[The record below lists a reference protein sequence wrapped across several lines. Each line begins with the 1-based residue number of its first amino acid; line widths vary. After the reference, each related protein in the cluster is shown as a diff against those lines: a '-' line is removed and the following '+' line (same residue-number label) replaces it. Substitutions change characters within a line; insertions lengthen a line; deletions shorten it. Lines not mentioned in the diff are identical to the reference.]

1 MHDIARQLDDSSRR
15 SFLAHAA
22 KSALGVTLLPNFLQ
36 TALGAGKPAGAVMG
50 RKALCDNVIFLYMRG
65 GMSQVDTFDPKTD
78 PEIKGSTE
86 PMNTAADGL
95 QFADT
100 LPKLGELANDI
111 AVIRSMT
118 QRTGSHSQATY
129 AMHTGY
135 KERPGMTHPQLGS
148 WAQHFLGKSHEVLP
162 SSVVISGGNP
172 GPGFLPPEFSP
183 LPIGDPQ
190 KGIKDLL
197 PKIDQKRMDKRVK
210 LSRQFAS
217 TFQYYFPHD
226 EVKAYSDFYDQ
237 TVKFFSGEA
246 AEPFDISKE
255 PGSVRG
261 RYGNSPFGQGCLLA
275 RRLVERG
282 VRYVEV
288 KPRRSWDSMHG
299 GAGQLP
305 ALASELDGTMSTLLA
320 DLSERGMLER
330 TMVVVATEFGRT
342 SKVKANGGRDHH
354 PNGFSCALAGGGIK
368 GGQAIG
374 ITDSKG
380 RNPDP
385 AYLPKDLH
393 ATIATALG
401 MDVEKRYHPKGAGRP
416 SFVGGRGK
424 PIDALL
430 G

>member
-1 MHDIARQLDDSSRR
+1 MQDIARQLDDSSRR

-50 RKALCDNVIFLYMRG
+50 RKSLCDNVIFLYMRG

-78 PEIKGSTE
+78 PEIKGSTQ
-86 PMNTAADGL
+86 PMDTAADGL

-118 QRTGSHSQATY
+118 QRTGSHSQASY

-135 KERPGMTHPQLGS
+135 KERPGTTHPQLGS
-148 WAQHFLGKSHEVLP
+148 WAQHFLGKSHDVLP

-172 GPGFLPPEFSP
+172 GPGFLPPDFSP
-183 LPIGDPQ
+183 LPIGDPR

-197 PKIDQKRMDKRVK
+197 PKIDQKRMDKRVN

-261 RYGNSPFGQGCLLA
+261 RYGNNPFGQGCLLA

-288 KPRRSWDSMHG
+288 KSRRSWDSMHG
-299 GAGQLP
+299 GTGQLP
-305 ALASELDGTMSTLLA
+305 ALASELDDTMSTLLT

-342 SKVKANGGRDHH
+342 SKVKSNGGRDHH

-401 MDVEKRYHPKGAGRP
+401 MNVEKRYHPKGAGRP

>member
-1 MHDIARQLDDSSRR
+1 MYDIARQLDDSSRR

-36 TALGAGKPAGAVMG
+36 TALGAAKPAGAAMG
-50 RKALCDNVIFLYMRG
+50 GKALCDNVIFLYMRG

-78 PEIKGSTE
+78 PEIKGSTT
-86 PMNTAADGL
+86 PVATAADGL

-172 GPGFLPPEFSP
+172 GPGFLPPDFSP
-183 LPIGDPQ
+183 LPIGDPR

-197 PKIDQKRMDKRVK
+197 PKIDQQRMNKRVN

-246 AEPFDISKE
+246 SEPFDISKE

-261 RYGNSPFGQGCLLA
+261 QYGNNPFGQGCLLA

-288 KPRRSWDSMHG
+288 KSRRSWDSMHG
-299 GAGQLP
+299 GTGQLA
-305 ALASELDGTMSTLLA
+305 ALANELDNTMSTLLT

-342 SKVKANGGRDHH
+342 SKVKGNGGRDHH

-374 ITDSKG
+374 LTDDKG

-401 MDVEKRYHPKGAGRP
+401 MDVEERYHPKGSGRP

-424 PIDALL
+424 PIKALL